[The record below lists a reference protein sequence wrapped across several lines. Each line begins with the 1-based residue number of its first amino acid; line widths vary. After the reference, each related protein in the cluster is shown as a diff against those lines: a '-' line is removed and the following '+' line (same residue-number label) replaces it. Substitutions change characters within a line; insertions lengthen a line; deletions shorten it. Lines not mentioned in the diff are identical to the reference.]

1 MTFNQRK
8 NLYRVDIVLN
18 YLKYSYLLN
27 GELFRNYG
35 NFPESLTIGAKHF
48 TDEKHFEMW
57 SLTIQYLWAFETLK
71 SNAAGIFF
79 VSPYITLHNL
89 RKIMNR
95 TATKYWGVLSA
106 LYFI

>member
-48 TDEKHFEMW
+48 TDEKHFEM
-57 SLTIQYLWAFETLK
+57 
-71 SNAAGIFF
+71 
-79 VSPYITLHNL
+79 
-89 RKIMNR
+89 
-95 TATKYWGVLSA
+95 
-106 LYFI
+106 